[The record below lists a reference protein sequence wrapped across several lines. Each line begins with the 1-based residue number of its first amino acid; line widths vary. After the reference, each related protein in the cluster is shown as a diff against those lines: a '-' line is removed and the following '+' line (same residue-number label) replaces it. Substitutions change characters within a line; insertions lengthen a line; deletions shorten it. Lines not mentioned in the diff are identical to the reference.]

1 MSEPGKKK
9 HREIETEQLAVGFQI
24 APMIDV
30 VFVIM
35 LFFMVMVGSVKV
47 ERELKSQLPGL
58 APPSADAPQEMP
70 DEIIVGVEE
79 SGAVTLNEEEFDSGR
94 PDKALPEFINTLKR
108 LKQEADNR
116 NAKVI
121 VTIQAEEQATYE
133 RVIDVLNALAVAQV
147 ANVTFTVGGDE
158 GF

>member
-1 MSEPGKKK
+1 MSHGTKK
-9 HREIETEQLAVGFQI
+9 HRTVEQENVAVGFQI

-47 ERELKSQLPGL
+47 ERELKLQLPGL
-58 APPSADAPQEMP
+58 APASADAPQEMP
-70 DEIIVGVEE
+70 DEIKVGIEE
-79 SGAVTLNEEEFDSGR
+79 DGSITLNDEPFDS
-94 PDKALPEFINTLKR
+94 PTDKKMFNFTATLTR

-116 NAKVI
+116 KAKVI
-121 VTIQAEEQATYE
+121 VTIEAQEQAVYD
-133 RVIDVLNALAVAQV
+133 RIIDALNALAVAKIS
-147 ANVTFTVGGDE
+147 NVTFTVGSDT